1 MKVPIFKDIK
11 VLINEAGDGSY
22 CDIPIWLL
30 FFNESNIHPEKRY
43 PKCPYQQ
50 KRKRT
55 RKLYAQFNQISN
67 ISTLLSEK
75 SSIKEKEDIYV
86 Q

>member
-1 MKVPIFKDIK
+1 MEVPILEDSK

-30 FFNESNIHPEKRY
+30 FFNESNIHPEKNILSAHTN
-43 PKCPYQQ
+43 K
-50 KRKRT
+50 KGKRT
-55 RKLYAQFNQISN
+55 RKLCTQFNQISN
-67 ISTLLSEK
+67 ISTPKREK